1 MDRSGIQ
8 AAVSGLD
15 AEGLCRRRPVGE
27 GGGQR
32 AASEL
37 VVIHNL
43 GTGGEAESSASAG
56 RGSAAVGCICE

>member
-43 GTGGEAESSASAG
+43 GTGGEAEFSFCRKG
-56 RGSAAVGCICE
+56 VCGSRMHL